1 MSENDMIGS
10 WWQVNASDFDTST
23 YSTYSRDI
31 GYHGVESRIRIGA
44 AQNCARNADLFF
56 DAGAL
61 SAGAIAGIVIGCVF
75 GKKYVLSYPL
85 EVEDNLRSLFL
96 VTLHPLQ
103 ILNQILIRRW
113 CVDSIDYHMYM
124 LQAKLVYWIWRSSS
138 RRLDYT
144 PLRIWSIAP
153 HLWRRL
159 LLNHTHAV
167 YYLQNAK

>member
-1 MSENDMIGS
+1 MAHGPYLMNMEMEFEDMSQGTQNNRDGTVQIPFLKIKVWIRTSEIDLIFINSRCFLDGKFCHGDWFEPNQVNGGYMVRLMSENDMIGS

-75 GKKYVLSYPL
+75 GK
-85 EVEDNLRSLFL
+85 
-96 VTLHPLQ
+96 
-103 ILNQILIRRW
+103 
-113 CVDSIDYHMYM
+113 
-124 LQAKLVYWIWRSSS
+124 
-138 RRLDYT
+138 
-144 PLRIWSIAP
+144 
-153 HLWRRL
+153 
-159 LLNHTHAV
+159 
-167 YYLQNAK
+167 

>member
-1 MSENDMIGS
+1 MGHWHWFLGSMHWSEWRMDRVLWIWKWNSRIRHRVRRTILMWRFKFHFWRSRSGSGLPWTWPNIYNSRCFLDGKFCHGDWFEPNQVNGGYMVRLMSENDMIGS

-75 GKKYVLSYPL
+75 GK
-85 EVEDNLRSLFL
+85 
-96 VTLHPLQ
+96 
-103 ILNQILIRRW
+103 
-113 CVDSIDYHMYM
+113 
-124 LQAKLVYWIWRSSS
+124 
-138 RRLDYT
+138 
-144 PLRIWSIAP
+144 
-153 HLWRRL
+153 
-159 LLNHTHAV
+159 
-167 YYLQNAK
+167 